1 MDIRELKALE
11 IAARAKIAFSNG
23 AWIVPSQ
30 TTGAPYRLT
39 LGPEPSCPCDDFQL
53 RKLPCKHI
61 IAARLVCAREHDG
74 REHNG
79 KASEIVTAAVPK
91 KPTYKQN
98 WPMYNEAQQ
107 TEKYRF
113 EKLLFELCRGLP
125 NAKQT
130 GSGRRRTPMADMV
143 FACGLKVYTTVSSR
157 RYACDLKD
165 AHGSGYLSHLM
176 NSVSVC
182 SFLENDMLTP
192 VLKNLIVQSSRPLS
206 MVETNFAPD
215 SSGFS
220 SSRFVRWHD
229 EKYGCERS
237 GHDWVKAHAICG
249 VKTNI
254 VTAVEIGDR
263 DAADSPFF
271 KPLVE
276 TTAENFTV
284 KEVPADKAY
293 LSHDN
298 LALVNGLGGTAFVP
312 YKTNSQAGEAGSL
325 WEKMYFYFQFRRDEF
340 LKHYHLRSNMEST
353 FSMVKAKFRD
363 HVRSKTD
370 VAMKNEVLCKFL
382 CHNICVLHQ
391 SHIELGIAPVFWGD
405 RPIPGTD
412 DAKAIL
418 RLPSRFEAT
427 RQLLSAGRLVP
438 STNLQDN

>member
-1 MDIRELKALE
+1 MAMNVRDLKALE
-11 IAARAKIAFSNG
+11 LAARTRIAFCDG

-30 TTGAPYRLT
+30 TSRGSYRVT
-39 LGPEPSCPCDDFQL
+39 IGTEPSCPCDDFQL

-61 IAARLVCAREHDG
+61 IAARLVCARDHGSSEHDSTAPG
-74 REHNG
+74 V
-79 KASEIVTAAVPK
+79 VTPAVPK
-91 KPTYKQN
+91 KPTHKQN
-98 WPMYNEAQQ
+98 WSMYNEAQQ

-113 EKLLFELCRGLP
+113 QKLLFDLCRGLP
-125 NAKQT
+125 NPKQS
-130 GSGRRRTPMADMV
+130 GPGRRRTALADMV
-143 FACGLKVYTTVSSR
+143 FAAALKVYTTVSSR
-157 RYACDLKD
+157 RFACDLKD
-165 AHGSGYLSHLM
+165 AHDGGYLSQLM
-176 NSVSVC
+176 NSMSVS
-182 SFLENDMLTP
+182 SYLENDMLTP
-192 VLKNLIVQSSRPLS
+192 VLENLIVRSSLPLS
-206 MVETNFAPD
+206 LVEMTFAPD

-229 EKYGCERS
+229 EKYGCQRS

-276 TTAENFTV
+276 KTAENFTI

-298 LALVNGLGGTAFVP
+298 LALVHGLGGTPFVP
-312 YKTNSQAGEAGSL
+312 YKLNSQAGEAGSL
-325 WEKMYFYFQFRRDEF
+325 WEKMYFYFQFHREEF
-340 LKHYHLRSNMEST
+340 LKHYHLRSNIEST

-370 VAMKNEVLCKFL
+370 AAMKNEVLCKFL
-382 CHNICVLHQ
+382 CHNICVVHK

-405 RPIPGTD
+405 RLSTETNH
-412 DAKAIL
+412 AKASL
-418 RLPSRFEAT
+418 LPA
-427 RQLLSAGRLVP
+427 QAV
-438 STNLQDN
+438 

>member
-1 MDIRELKALE
+1 MHLRELKALE
-11 IAARAKIAFSNG
+11 IAARTKIPFAEG

-30 TTGAPYRLT
+30 TSSASYRVT
-39 LGPEPSCPCDDFQL
+39 IGPEPSCSCDDFQL

-61 IAARLVCAREHDG
+61 IAARFVCAREHAGQSPQIGTD
-74 REHNG
+74 
-79 KASEIVTAAVPK
+79 AVPK

-113 EKLLFELCRGLP
+113 QKLLFELCRGLP
-125 NAKQT
+125 NLEQS
-130 GSGRRRTPMADMV
+130 GSGRRWTPLADMV
-143 FACGLKVYTTVSSR
+143 FACALKVYTTLSTR
-157 RYACDLKD
+157 RFACDLKVAHD
-165 AHGSGYLSHLM
+165 AGFLSHLM
-176 NSVSVC
+176 NSVSIC
-182 SFLENDMLTP
+182 AFLENPKLTA
-192 VLKNLIVQSSRPLS
+192 VLKNLIVQSSLPLTLF
-206 MVETNFAPD
+206 ETNFAPD

-220 SSRFVRWHD
+220 TSRFVRWHD

-254 VTAVEIGDR
+254 VTAVEIGER
-263 DAADSPFF
+263 DAGDSPFF

-298 LALVNGLGGTAFVP
+298 LALVDSLGGTAFVP
-312 YKTNSQAGEAGSL
+312 YKLNSQAGEAGSL
-325 WEKMYFYFQFRRDEF
+325 WEKMYFYFQFRREEF
-340 LKHYHLRSNMEST
+340 LKHYHQRSNIEST
-353 FSMVKAKFRD
+353 FAMVKAKFRD

-382 CHNICVLHQ
+382 CHNICVIHQ
-391 SHIELGIAPVFWGD
+391 SHIELGIAPLFWGAQPTPQPSSAQPD
-405 RPIPGTD
+405 G
-412 DAKAIL
+412 L
-418 RLPSRFEAT
+418 RMKPDL
-427 RQLLSAGRLVP
+427 
-438 STNLQDN
+438 

>member
-1 MDIRELKALE
+1 MSMNLRELKALE
-11 IAARAKIAFSNG
+11 IAARARIVFDNG
-23 AWIVPSQ
+23 VWIVPSQ
-30 TTGAPYRLT
+30 TTSGSCQVT
-39 LGPEPSCPCDDFQL
+39 IGSEPSCPCDDFQL

-61 IAARLVCAREHDG
+61 LAARLVCARDHDG
-74 REHNG
+74 RELDGREHDG
-79 KASEIVTAAVPK
+79 KAPEIVTAAVPK

-98 WPMYNEAQQ
+98 WSMYNEAQQ
-107 TEKYRF
+107 TEKSRF
-113 EKLLFELCRGLP
+113 QKLLFDLCRGLP
-125 NAKQT
+125 NPKQI
-130 GSGRRRTPMADMV
+130 GAGRRWTPMADMV

-157 RYACDLKD
+157 RFACDLKD
-165 AHGSGYLSHLM
+165 AHRGGYLSHLM

-182 SFLENDMLTP
+182 SFLENAMLTP
-192 VLKNLIVQSSRPLS
+192 VLQNLIVQSSLPLS
-206 MVETNFAPD
+206 MVETSFAPD

-254 VTAVEIGDR
+254 VTAVEIGGR
-263 DAADSPFF
+263 DAGDSPFF

-276 TTAENFTV
+276 KTAENFTV

-298 LALVNGLGGTAFVP
+298 LALVHGLGGTAFVP
-312 YKTNSQAGEAGSL
+312 YKVNSQAGEAGTL
-325 WEKMYFYFQFRRDEF
+325 WEKMYFYFRFHRDEF
-340 LKHYHLRSNMEST
+340 LKHYHLRSNIEST

-382 CHNICVLHQ
+382 CHNICVVHQ
-391 SHIELGIAPVFWGD
+391 SHIELGIAPVFWGG
-405 RPIPGTD
+405 RPAPGTD
-412 DAKAIL
+412 DVIPIL
-418 RLPSRFEAT
+418 RLAKP
-427 RQLLSAGRLVP
+427 G
-438 STNLQDN
+438 